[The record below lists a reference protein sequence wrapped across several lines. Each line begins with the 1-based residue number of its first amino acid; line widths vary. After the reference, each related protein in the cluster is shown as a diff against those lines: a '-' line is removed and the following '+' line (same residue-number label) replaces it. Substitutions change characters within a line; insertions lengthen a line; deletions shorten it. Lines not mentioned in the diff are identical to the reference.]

1 MLPSQAGPLL
11 RGNST
16 KKICSTL
23 FNNAP
28 LMSYGRC
35 QIGRKSWRMV
45 LLYLL
50 VWQLH
55 VELLI
60 VDPLG
65 ADDGLGVLVGFQLLR
80 VAVELHKLVSRLQ
93 LGISRHFTWTKK
105 FKKCQSCKYLGLLLN
120 QTHCAKV
127 SWVAVLIGKSPKVSE
142 RQRGSPECNC
152 VWRFCKSHTLLFVQ
166 HTINI
171 VCNTCPSHCES
182 YLPGPEI
189 ATEHTGLA
197 V

>member
-1 MLPSQAGPLL
+1 M
-11 RGNST
+11 R
-16 KKICSTL
+16 I
-23 FNNAP
+23 
-28 LMSYGRC
+28 
-35 QIGRKSWRMV
+35 I

-105 FKKCQSCKYLGLLLN
+105 YFTLALL
-120 QTHCAKV
+120 
-127 SWVAVLIGKSPKVSE
+127 VLLVTYIMSE
-142 RQRGSPECNC
+142 EAYMNNNTRNI
-152 VWRFCKSHTLLFVQ
+152 LF
-166 HTINI
+166 
-171 VCNTCPSHCES
+171 SFF
-182 YLPGPEI
+182 
-189 ATEHTGLA
+189 
-197 V
+197 

>member
-1 MLPSQAGPLL
+1 M
-11 RGNST
+11 R
-16 KKICSTL
+16 I
-23 FNNAP
+23 
-28 LMSYGRC
+28 
-35 QIGRKSWRMV
+35 I

-120 QTHCAKV
+120 QTHRAKV

-152 VWRFCKSHTLLFVQ
+152 VWGFCKSHTLLFLQ
-166 HTINI
+166 HIIDI
-171 VCNTCPSHCES
+171 VCNTCPTHCES